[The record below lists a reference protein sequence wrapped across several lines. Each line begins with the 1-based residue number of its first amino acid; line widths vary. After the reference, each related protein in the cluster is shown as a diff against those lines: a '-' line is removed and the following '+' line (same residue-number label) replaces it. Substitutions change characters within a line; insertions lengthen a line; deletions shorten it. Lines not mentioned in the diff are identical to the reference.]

1 MIKFTIREVE
11 FLQANEGCRVAT
23 CAKNVPHIAPVTYH
37 FEEGYFY
44 FATDYDTKKYMNLK
58 KNNKIAI
65 SVDIYSPVKHKAVIA
80 QGSTTF
86 VEKGPEFKRL
96 YDIFYKKFAW
106 VRETPWKEG
115 EAPFVKITPKTKT
128 SWGLG

>member
-1 MIKFTIREVE
+1 MIKFTIREIE

-23 CAKNVPHIAPVTYH
+23 CTKDVPHIAPVTYY
-37 FEEGYFY
+37 FEDGYFY
-44 FATDYDTKKYMNLK
+44 FATDYDTKKYTNLK

-65 SVDIYSPVKHKAVIA
+65 SVDIYSPTKHKAVIV
-80 QGSTTF
+80 QGLTIL

-106 VRETPWKEG
+106 VRENPWKEG

>member
-37 FEEGYFY
+37 FEKGYFY

-80 QGSTTF
+80 QGSTSLSKKVQSSNAYTTF
-86 VEKGPEFKRL
+86 STRNLFG
-96 YDIFYKKFAW
+96 
-106 VRETPWKEG
+106 
-115 EAPFVKITPKTKT
+115 
-128 SWGLG
+128 